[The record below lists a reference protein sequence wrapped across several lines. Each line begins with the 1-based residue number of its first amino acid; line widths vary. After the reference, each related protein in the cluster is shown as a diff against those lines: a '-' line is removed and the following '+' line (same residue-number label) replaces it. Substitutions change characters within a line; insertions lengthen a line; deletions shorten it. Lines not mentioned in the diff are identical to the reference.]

1 MVWNQSSQHERT
13 GSPLFLWWVQG
24 KRRLQKLDVVVLLG
38 GVWDDLCGAVVVV
51 VAAAEDGCWTMHIG
65 IKEVITFV

>member
-1 MVWNQSSQHERT
+1 
-13 GSPLFLWWVQG
+13 
-24 KRRLQKLDVVVLLG
+24 LQKLDVVVLLG

-51 VAAAEDGCWTMHIG
+51 VAEDGCWTMHIG